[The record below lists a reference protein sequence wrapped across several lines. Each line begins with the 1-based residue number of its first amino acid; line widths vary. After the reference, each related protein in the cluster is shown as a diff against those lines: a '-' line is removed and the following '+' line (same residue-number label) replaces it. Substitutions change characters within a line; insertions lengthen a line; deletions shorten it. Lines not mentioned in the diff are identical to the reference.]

1 MTRIHRILLAGLT
14 AGGMTWCAAA
24 QSPAA
29 RIGLVRA
36 STLPDAEPIAR
47 AAPPDANQ
55 YFEDNRPAGSGGIV
69 QAGNSSSAPSNGSFF
84 SKAWTNIKSWN
95 GGDSQAV
102 DKGLM
107 PLSPATMPQFNQ
119 GGRGTVPPTNQPA
132 RTGTGPQTQT
142 GFRPQPQTSRY
153 NGQPVMAGPN
163 GTGAAPPNIA
173 GKPAFNWYGWGSSV
187 PGANPLAPQ
196 GQYPQAS
203 PNWMVQTG
211 ATPGA
216 IPLTGVPATAVVA
229 GPGPGPMP
237 APTSA
242 VPSGSGPVNLPTPA
256 MSYPAPPTASP
267 AAPTSV
273 APTAP
278 VATAPQLTTI
288 PTITPPPLAPTPNP
302 VLFPSFPTPA
312 PTPPTDE
319 PTWSP
324 AARRPAIEQT
334 SGTGTGTG
342 NGPLIHAV
350 AHETD
355 EPSWHTAKSTMPRLI
370 PVPGK
375 VTEPKPTLPD
385 LSGGGLPA
393 AIPEIEMP
401 TGVPINPNRAP
412 IANPPAAA
420 PVATPQPMAWQS
432 PARDPARPKFVE
444 PAPSGQTYAPPP
456 IAAQPAATGNPT
468 RKVEQPQPW
477 AKANPQ
483 PAPRPQARPASW
495 PTRPAS
501 NGDPLAAPPPEAPQ
515 PREIV
520 LTASKPILQLEA
532 MMSQACIRHAT
543 ILDVNQTAPQ
553 RLKVLLACQS
563 ETAARAAAAEIAKI
577 EALKPYTVDFE
588 VRLSGQ

>member
-1 MTRIHRILLAGLT
+1 MTRIHRLLLAGLT

-29 RIGLVRA
+29 KIGVVRA
-36 STLPDAEPIAR
+36 STFSEAEPVTR

-55 YFEDNRPAGSGGIV
+55 YFEDNRPAGSGGIIP
-69 QAGNSSSAPSNGSFF
+69 AGNSSPGPSSGSIF
-84 SKAWTNIKSWN
+84 SKAWTNIKSWG

-119 GGRGTVPPTNQPA
+119 GGRGTVPPTNQPTPSGA
-132 RTGTGPQTQT
+132 GPQTQT

-216 IPLTGVPATAVVA
+216 IPLTGVPPTAAVA
-229 GPGPGPMP
+229 GPLPTGAATGAASPAPGPVTLPPPATSFSTPPMTSP
-237 APTSA
+237 VAPTS
-242 VPSGSGPVNLPTPA
+242 
-256 MSYPAPPTASP
+256 
-267 AAPTSV
+267 
-273 APTAP
+273 P
-278 VATAPQLTTI
+278 VATKPSLTTI
-288 PTITPPPLAPTPNP
+288 PTMAPPPIAPTPNP
-302 VLFPSFPTPA
+302 VLFPSFPTTAPA
-312 PTPPTDE
+312 PTLDE
-319 PTWSP
+319 PAWSP
-324 AARRPAIEQT
+324 ATRRPTIEQT
-334 SGTGTGTG
+334 SGTNT
-342 NGPLIHAV
+342 GPLIHAV
-350 AHETD
+350 AHEAD
-355 EPSWHTAKSTMPRLI
+355 EPSWHAAKSPMPRLI
-370 PVPGK
+370 PVPAK
-375 VTEPKPTLPD
+375 AIEQKPTLPD

-401 TGVPINPNRAP
+401 ARAP
-412 IANPPAAA
+412 VQPNQA
-420 PVATPQPMAWQS
+420 PNETPSAPSSAVSPQPVAWQS
-432 PARDPARPKFVE
+432 PVTEPARPKLAN
-444 PAPSGQTYAPPP
+444 PATPGMTHLPPP
-456 IAAQPAATGNPT
+456 STTHSPATGNPG
-468 RKVEQPQPW
+468 RKVEQTW
-477 AKANPQ
+477 TKANQQ
-483 PAPRPQARPASW
+483 PAPQPQARPASW
-495 PTRPAS
+495 PGRPVNNQVA
-501 NGDPLAAPPPEAPQ
+501 AAPPEVPQ

-553 RLKVLLACQS
+553 RLKVLLACQT